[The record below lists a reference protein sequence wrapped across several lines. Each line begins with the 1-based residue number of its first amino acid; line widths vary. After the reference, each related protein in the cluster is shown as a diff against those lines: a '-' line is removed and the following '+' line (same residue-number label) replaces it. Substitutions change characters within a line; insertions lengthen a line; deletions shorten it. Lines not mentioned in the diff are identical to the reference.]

1 MYTKNLQ
8 GSIQGIE
15 DTKQFEGA
23 VWSVIKVDAMFETVN
38 PLENE
43 SFFQQRY
50 NNSDK
55 TWVRME
61 SPIEGFM
68 YILNLLVEN
77 DKPVMITGGREGSL
91 LCNAIMTRMSKFNA
105 HLIYPGNE
113 MNKQDCITEITM
125 NMSKKG
131 ENVFI
136 HDDGLKTVPII
147 VGLENRL
154 ARQSSSLLTIL
165 ADIAK
170 HSFFYSNKDGYR
182 RIKLQNFSLICQYDT
197 TKNLKTFH
205 SFGGLQYFNLMSFK
219 DNSPL
224 SVLQTHS
231 WLSNMFSTEMITR
244 THALFLSFEKKR
256 LQLGEN
262 SPISILQLSGIDSF
276 STCLEICEKKYGAKI
291 EDEKERYWM
300 TSLDE
305 HFLLPL
311 WTTSAK
317 KVVGDVFSEARIDIT
332 TFPKKEFSHM
342 DLESQSPAFA
352 KTVHELSNT
361 LKDGFNRLILVI
373 GSRGVG
379 KSSAIAEACKNQSIT
394 LNPKL
399 VDPVDFKWS
408 NYEKMV
414 GKESKKAPFTMAFT
428 FTAPHLDGF
437 SETDGSLENYSVTL
451 KECLKQTKK
460 AVFFVRLSVND
471 FPPSFMKMFLSYLR
485 GHSCIVGVPDWSAND
500 LRYCHDSSTME
511 IKIDPLLNIHMAVEK
526 YCNTIN
532 CQFFPSPSML
542 KMAYQSTDLRIK
554 QNTEIL
560 QTRRVLLDGVLDKLK
575 KWDEMIDSWTI
586 ELEKVMRIF
595 QL

>member
-1 MYTKNLQ
+1 M
-8 GSIQGIE
+8 QGIE
-15 DTKQFEGA
+15 DTKEFEGT
-23 VWSVIKVDAMFETVN
+23 VRSVIKDDAMFETVI

-68 YILNLLVEN
+68 YILNLLIEN
-77 DKPVMITGGREGSL
+77 DKPVMITGGKEGSL
-91 LCNAIMTRMSKFNA
+91 LCKAFMTRISKFNG

-113 MNKQDCITEITM
+113 MKKQDCITEITM

-131 ENVFI
+131 ENI
-136 HDDGLKTVPII
+136 LIPDDGLKTVPII

-170 HSFFYSNKDGYR
+170 HSYFYSDKDGYR
-182 RIKLQNFSLICQYDT
+182 RIKLQNFALICQYDT
-197 TKNLKTFH
+197 TKNLKTLH
-205 SFGGLQYFNLMSFK
+205 SFVGLQYFNLMSLK

-224 SVLQTHS
+224 SVLQTHG
-231 WLSNMFSTEMITR
+231 WLSNMFSTGMITR
-244 THALFLSFEKKR
+244 THELFLSFEKKS

-262 SPISILQLSGIDSF
+262 SPIAILQLSGIDSF
-276 STCLEICEKKYGAKI
+276 STCLEICEKKYGTKT
-291 EDEKERYWM
+291 EDENERYWM

-305 HFLLPL
+305 HFILPL

-317 KVVGDVFSEARIDIT
+317 NVVGDIFSEAGIDIT
-332 TFPKKEFSHM
+332 TFPKKEFTHM
-342 DLESQSPAFA
+342 DSESQSPAFA

-373 GSRGVG
+373 GLRGVG

-394 LNPKL
+394 LFSKL

-408 NYEKMV
+408 NYKKMV
-414 GKESKKAPFTMAFT
+414 EKESEEAPSKMAFT
-428 FTAPHLDGF
+428 LTAPHLDGF
-437 SETDGSLENYSVTL
+437 SEKDGSLENYSVVL
-451 KECLKQTKK
+451 KECLKQTGN
-460 AVFFVRLSVND
+460 AVFFIRLAVND
-471 FPPSFMKMFLSYLR
+471 FPPSFMKKFLSYLR
-485 GHSCIVGVPDWSAND
+485 GHSSIIGVPDWSAND
-500 LRYCHDSSTME
+500 LRYCHNSSTMK
-511 IKIDPLLNIHMAVEK
+511 IKTEPLLNIHIAVEK
-526 YCNTIN
+526 YCKTIN
-532 CQFFPSPSML
+532 CKFFPSPSML

-560 QTRRVLLDGVLDKLK
+560 QTRRVLLNGVLDKLQ
-575 KWDEMIDSWTI
+575 KWDEMIDLWTNQ
-586 ELEKVMRIF
+586 LEKVIRSF